1 MFRKLIIS
9 VMVTGLLVL
18 GLASVYA
25 EGPKPDQ
32 KDKCP
37 VCGMAVASYTNWISA
52 IEFKDGTKVFFD
64 GPKDMFRFYF
74 NMKKYGS
81 DKTRADVSAVYVT
94 EYYSTKMMNAAE
106 EDLYFITG
114 SNVYGPMGMEL
125 VPVKGKK
132 QAETFMKDHN
142 GKKTLRFSE
151 VTMKDI
157 PMKMKGMKM
166 KMKGM

>member
-1 MFRKLIIS
+1 MKRIIIS
-9 VMVTGLLVL
+9 VLISGLLVF
-18 GLASVYA
+18 SVSPLYA
-25 EGPKPDQ
+25 EGPQPTK
-32 KDKCP
+32 KDKCL
-37 VCGMAVASYTNWISA
+37 VCGMAVSPYPNWVSA
-52 IEFKDGTKVFFD
+52 IEFKDGTRVFFD

-81 DKTRADVSAVYVT
+81 DKTQADVSTVYVT
-94 EYYSTKMMNAAE
+94 EYYSTKMMNAGDD
-106 EDLYFITG
+106 DLYFITG
-114 SNVYGPMGMEL
+114 SDVYGPMGMEL

-132 QAETFMKDHN
+132 QAETFMKDHK
-142 GKKTLRFSE
+142 GKRMLRFSE